1 MVVGNENIITLNSD
15 YFNTEIINNG
25 INNIIN
31 KEQNNQIYKNKN
43 NIYKK
48 VIINKN
54 NLLHYSNLN
63 SNIPFQRKRNYS
75 TFQINNFPNYNN
87 YNIIFN
93 NKNYETEKINNINF
107 EEEEKENI
115 LNKDDLKYIGFS
127 QEKNYINEKNEKLN
141 ILHIHLESVD
151 YNRKSY
157 NFIKE
162 KKLKFL
168 DNILY
173 KDLIHSKLS
182 KYKSCIIC
190 KNNFN
195 ESDIV
200 NIFYCGEHIFHKIC
214 LQKWLIQSNNCPFCN
229 YDFMKY

>member
-1 MVVGNENIITLNSD
+1 MNSNN
-15 YFNTEIINNG
+15 FNTEIINKG

-31 KEQNNQIYKNKN
+31 KEKIGQIYKKKN
-43 NIYKK
+43 IIYKK

-54 NLLHYSNLN
+54 NLSHYSHLN
-63 SNIPFQRKRNYS
+63 SHIPFQRKRNYS
-75 TFQINNFPNYNN
+75 SFQINNFSNYHN
-87 YNIIFN
+87 Y

-127 QEKNYINEKNEKLN
+127 QEKNYINEKNEKFN

-151 YNRKSY
+151 YNRESY

-162 KKLKFL
+162 KKLQFL

-173 KDLIHSKLS
+173 KDLINSKLG

-200 NIFYCGEHIFHKIC
+200 NIFYCGEHIFHKSC
-214 LQKWLIQSNNCPFCN
+214 LKRWLFQSNNCPFCD

>member
-1 MVVGNENIITLNSD
+1 MNSNN
-15 YFNTEIINNG
+15 FNTEIINKG

-31 KEQNNQIYKNKN
+31 KEKIGQIYKKKN
-43 NIYKK
+43 IIYKK

-54 NLLHYSNLN
+54 NLSHYSHLK
-63 SNIPFQRKRNYS
+63 SIIPFQRKRNYS
-75 TFQINNFPNYNN
+75 SFQVNNFPNYNN

-93 NKNYETEKINNINF
+93 NKNYETEKINNLNF

-127 QEKNYINEKNEKLN
+127 QEKNYINEKNEKFN

-151 YNRKSY
+151 YNRESY

-162 KKLKFL
+162 KKLQFL

-173 KDLIHSKLS
+173 KDLINSKLG
-182 KYKSCIIC
+182 KYKSCKIC

-214 LQKWLIQSNNCPFCN
+214 LKKWLIQSNNCPFCN
-229 YDFMKY
+229 YDFMRY